1 MTIADD
7 SPRGSDPGAEA
18 ARGPLDA
25 ADGVQ
30 RVMGDHA
37 LYLRMLRRFCDD
49 YAEGTAP
56 IRRSLDGGDLRL
68 ARRLAHNL
76 KGASG
81 MISAAAVHRQ
91 AGLLEAAL
99 RVSCPTNQSDSLD
112 TLDRALAALS
122 RAIEPLLAEA
132 VTPAVSPEA
141 AAPEPV
147 RALLLAQLADLLDRG
162 DGAALD
168 LLEQSAESLRAALG
182 AAQFRAV
189 AQAANEFDFEGAL
202 TALGRA
208 GKGTAAGL

>member
-1 MTIADD
+1 M
-7 SPRGSDPGAEA
+7 DPLVEA
-18 ARGPLDA
+18 ARGPLDV

-49 YAEGTAP
+49 YAEGAAP
-56 IRRSLDGGDLRL
+56 IRRALDGGDLGL

-91 AGLLEAAL
+91 AALLEAAL
-99 RVSCPTNQSDSLD
+99 RDPCPNQADSLD

-122 RAIEPLLAEA
+122 RAIAPLLAQA
-132 VTPAVSPEA
+132 VTPAALPEA
-141 AAPEPV
+141 SAPAPV

-168 LLEQSAESLRAALG
+168 LLEQSADSLRAELG
-182 AAQFRAV
+182 AAQLHAV
-189 AQAANEFDFEGAL
+189 AQAANEFDFDGAL

-208 GKGTAAGL
+208 GKETAGGL